1 MNLSSSIA
9 EGRLASYLKSVASL
23 APPLGVW
30 SVCAVF
36 VFPKLKQLWVDA
48 GFLEPAMQRFMHASD
63 FVFSHGVLFGVSIVA
78 FLGVL
83 EWRKS
88 GWWSRHR
95 RTCLGTLVY
104 ILNLTVL
111 IMLLAML
118 CSAVIVAASFA
129 RPR

>member
-1 MNLSSSIA
+1 MNLSSSIP
-9 EGRLASYLKSVASL
+9 EGRLASYLKSIAFL

-30 SVCAVF
+30 FVCAVF

-48 GFLEPAMQRFMHASD
+48 GFLEPAMQQFMRASD
-63 FVFSHGVLFGVSIVA
+63 FVFSHGVLTGVSIVA

-83 EWRKS
+83 EWRNS

-95 RTCLGTLVY
+95 RASLGTLVY